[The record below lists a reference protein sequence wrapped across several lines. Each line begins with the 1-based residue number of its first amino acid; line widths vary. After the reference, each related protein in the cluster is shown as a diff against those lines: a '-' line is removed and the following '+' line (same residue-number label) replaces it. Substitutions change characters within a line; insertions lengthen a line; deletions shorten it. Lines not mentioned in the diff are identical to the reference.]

1 MKKPPLEIYL
11 GDLVQIGDFVG
22 RFSGYNIA
30 NANWSF
36 VDRLTKEVLGC
47 PTVVKLDNKLAPAI
61 IRESIIMH

>member
-1 MKKPPLEIYL
+1 M
-11 GDLVQIGDFVG
+11 G

-36 VDRLTKEVLGC
+36 VDRLTKEALGC